1 MASNYFLYTEVNG
14 TICCSRKV
22 CRVCGTNALRM
33 LQFIPPPLISNPYN
47 FNELFHQGWYW
58 GPLSRE
64 RATNMLKGEP
74 NGTFLVRD
82 CSDRFHLFAI
92 SFVTSG
98 GQVVHTLIKH
108 RNGKWSFYKNM
119 KKSQP
124 SVVQLV
130 QQSMKEMQSLLWDHG
145 VQCLTR
151 PLTRFDR
158 VQSLQHICRFAIR
171 LHTRLD
177 LIPSLPLPANMR
189 NYLQGSIL

>member
-1 MASNYFLYTEVNG
+1 MASNYFLYNDVDG
-14 TICCSRKV
+14 TVCCSRKN
-22 CRVCGTNALRM
+22 CRVCNTNTLRRT
-33 LQFIPPPLISNPYN
+33 LQFSPLPLSNPYN
-47 FNELFHQGWYW
+47 FNDLLHQGWYW

-64 RATNMLKGEP
+64 RATNMLKQEA

-82 CSDRFHLFAI
+82 SSDHFHLYAI
-92 SFVTSG
+92 SFVSR
-98 GQVVHTLIKH
+98 GQVIHTLIKH

-119 KKSQP
+119 KRCQP

-130 QQSMKEMQSLLWDHG
+130 QQSMKEMQSLLWDQG
-145 VQCLTR
+145 AQCLTR

-158 VQSLQHICRFAIR
+158 VQSLQHICRFVIR

-189 NYLQGSIL
+189 SYLQGSVL